1 MSSTEYAAS
10 NAAGGCAA
18 LCLQALRIQ
27 AASFGHANVKVLMVE
42 DDLDLADAL
51 SQVLSAHGFQVVCCA
66 DGLEALAIVRRHA
79 FDAVVLDLTLPGID
93 GLELLQRVRGD
104 QPNHGRNP
112 VPVLVVTARG
122 AVGERVQGLEVGA
135 DDYLAKPFD
144 VTELVARLRALIRRS
159 QGEEELHCGTLRL
172 DRASDLFFNGLRPLE
187 LSPREAAL
195 LKALIA
201 RRGQAVPKDSL
212 HEAVFGAGALEAADA
227 VEVLVHR
234 LRKRIA
240 GCAVELMTLR
250 GVGYLLIDEAV
261 MAKAP

>member
-1 MSSTEYAAS
+1 
-10 NAAGGCAA
+10 
-18 LCLQALRIQ
+18 
-27 AASFGHANVKVLMVE
+27 VKVLLVE
-42 DDLDLADAL
+42 DDLDLSDAL
-51 SQVLSAHGFQVVCCA
+51 SQVLSARGFQVVCCA
-66 DGLEALAIVRRHA
+66 DGLEALAIARRHA
-79 FDAVVLDLTLPGID
+79 FDAIVLDLTLPGID
-93 GLELLQRVRGD
+93 GLDLLQRLRDD
-104 QPNHGRNP
+104 QNEERAT

-122 AVGERVQGLEVGA
+122 AVGERVQGLEGGA

-159 QGEEELHCGTLRL
+159 HGEEELHCGTLRL

-195 LKALIA
+195 LKALIV
-201 RRGQAVPKDSL
+201 RRGQAVSKDSL

-261 MAKAP
+261 TAKTP

>member
-1 MSSTEYAAS
+1 M
-10 NAAGGCAA
+10 
-18 LCLQALRIQ
+18 
-27 AASFGHANVKVLMVE
+27 KVLLVE

-51 SQVLSAHGFQVVCCA
+51 SQVLSARGFQVVCCA
-66 DGLEALAIVRRHA
+66 DGLEALAMVRRHA
-79 FDAVVLDLTLPGID
+79 FDAVVLDLNLPGID
-93 GLELLQRVRGD
+93 GLELLQRLRD
-104 QPNHGRNP
+104 DASEGRSA

-122 AVGERVQGLEVGA
+122 AVGERVQGLEGGA

-159 QGEEELHCGTLRL
+159 QGEEEWHCGNLRL
-172 DRASDLFFNGLRPLE
+172 DRASELFYNGLRPLE

-195 LKALIA
+195 LKALIM
-201 RRGQAVPKDSL
+201 RRGQAVSKDSL
-212 HEAVFGAGALEAADA
+212 HQAVFGSGATEAADA

-261 MAKAP
+261 VAKAL

>member
-1 MSSTEYAAS
+1 
-10 NAAGGCAA
+10 
-18 LCLQALRIQ
+18 
-27 AASFGHANVKVLMVE
+27 VKVLLVE
-42 DDLDLADAL
+42 DDLDLSDAL
-51 SQVLSAHGFQVVCCA
+51 SQVLNARGFQVVCCA
-66 DGLEALAIVRRHA
+66 DGLEALAMARRHA
-79 FDAVVLDLTLPGID
+79 FDAIVLDLTLPGID
-93 GLELLQRVRGD
+93 GLDLLQRLRDD
-104 QPNHGRNP
+104 QNEDRAT

-122 AVGERVQGLEVGA
+122 AVGERVQGLEGGA

-159 QGEEELHCGTLRL
+159 HGEEELHCGTLRL

-187 LSPREAAL
+187 LSPREGAL

-201 RRGQAVPKDSL
+201 RRGQAVSKDSL

>member
-1 MSSTEYAAS
+1 M
-10 NAAGGCAA
+10 
-18 LCLQALRIQ
+18 
-27 AASFGHANVKVLMVE
+27 KVLLVE
-42 DDLDLADAL
+42 DDLDLSDAL
-51 SQVLSAHGFQVVCCA
+51 SQVLSARGFQVVCCA
-66 DGLEALAIVRRHA
+66 DGLEALAMARRHA
-79 FDAVVLDLTLPGID
+79 FDAIVLDLTLPGID
-93 GLELLQRVRGD
+93 GLDLLQRLRDD
-104 QPNHGRNP
+104 QNEERAG

-122 AVGERVQGLEVGA
+122 AVGERVQGLEGGA

-159 QGEEELHCGTLRL
+159 HGEEELHCGTLRL
-172 DRASDLFFNGLRPLE
+172 DRANDLFFNGLRPLE

-195 LKALIA
+195 LKALIV
-201 RRGQAVPKDSL
+201 RRGQAVSKDSL

-261 MAKAP
+261 MAKTP

>member
-1 MSSTEYAAS
+1 M
-10 NAAGGCAA
+10 
-18 LCLQALRIQ
+18 
-27 AASFGHANVKVLMVE
+27 KVLLVE

-93 GLELLQRVRGD
+93 GLELLQRLRD
-104 QPNHGRNP
+104 DPSEGRSA

-159 QGEEELHCGTLRL
+159 QGEEEWHCGTLRL
-172 DRASDLFFNGLRPLE
+172 DRASELFYNGLRPLE

-195 LKALIA
+195 LRALIM
-201 RRGQAVPKDSL
+201 RRGQAVAKDAL
-212 HEAVFGAGALEAADA
+212 HEAVFGTGATEAADA

-261 MAKAP
+261 MAKSS